1 MDKQV
6 QCSTAVRVQDHWIK
20 QPGLL
25 LSERGARSG
34 ARSGAMVCNT
44 MELARE
50 ATAMQQGVTESHLV
64 DPARRLLLAKSL
76 EQERPHNFLVHSE
89 MWIPQT
95 VDNRRTETRRPEERE
110 KRRRLRLEYQGVLN
124 WHACKQVLEGRT
136 LGKARPQR
144 GISITYKKEC
154 QKLGLNITTT
164 SGCALGLKHPAIG
177 NLVGQ
182 HWRIASTSKRLLDR
196 VTHSCQEDH
205 QHHEAGSSYIT
216 FGVGFPDSLARS
228 ACGARLWNLL
238 LVRQKCQSGRTEKVS
253 RVPADRCLEE
263 RVGTF

>member
-89 MWIPQT
+89 MWIPPT

-110 KRRRLRLEYQGVLN
+110 KRRRLR
-124 WHACKQVLEGRT
+124 
-136 LGKARPQR
+136 P
-144 GISITYKKEC
+144 GIPRSFE
-154 QKLGLNITTT
+154 
-164 SGCALGLKHPAIG
+164 
-177 NLVGQ
+177 
-182 HWRIASTSKRLLDR
+182 
-196 VTHSCQEDH
+196 
-205 QHHEAGSSYIT
+205 
-216 FGVGFPDSLARS
+216 LARVQTGLGGTY
-228 ACGARLWNLL
+228 AGKGQTTAWNLDYIQEGNA
-238 LVRQKCQSGRTEKVS
+238 RNW
-253 RVPADRCLEE
+253 D
-263 RVGTF
+263 